1 MVQVLLASTLPPL
14 KVNKVGVIT
23 AVPPQLP
30 PAVPATNV
38 APTMGENEAAKLDA
52 AVALALL
59 TVMVNTD
66 GELMPTAGGAKLAA
80 RPSVGVG
87 GVELMMTLALAVAAK

>member
-1 MVQVLLASTLPPL
+1 MLLASTLPPL

-38 APTMGENEAAKLDA
+38 APRVGEKDAPKLDA

-59 TVMVNTD
+59 TVMVNTE
-66 GELMPTAGGAKLAA
+66 GELTPTAAGVKLAA

-87 GVELMMTLALAVAAK
+87 GVELMVKLAVACGAAK